1 MKSWRDLTNS
11 IMVHSILS
19 KFMLLKEEI
28 RMAKIRVFTLNSN
41 GKIELTKEELQQML
55 DESYRDGCNS
65 VTITTP
71 SYPCSPFHYGTTS
84 KDSDATTNVATV
96 TATNYEN

>member
-1 MKSWRDLTNS
+1 
-11 IMVHSILS
+11 
-19 KFMLLKEEI
+19 
-28 RMAKIRVFTLNSN
+28 MAKIRVFTLNFN

-71 SYPCSPFHYGTTS
+71 SYPYNPCDPFYYGTTS
-84 KDSDATTNVATV
+84 TESDSTTNVATV
-96 TATNYEN
+96 NTIDNEN

>member
-1 MKSWRDLTNS
+1 
-11 IMVHSILS
+11 
-19 KFMLLKEEI
+19 
-28 RMAKIRVFTLNSN
+28 MAKIRVFTLNSK

-71 SYPCSPFHYGTTS
+71 SYPYNPYSPFYCGTTS
-84 KDSDATTNVATV
+84 TGSDSTANVATV
-96 TATNYEN
+96 NTINNEN

>member
-1 MKSWRDLTNS
+1 
-11 IMVHSILS
+11 
-19 KFMLLKEEI
+19 
-28 RMAKIRVFTLNSN
+28 MAKIRVFTLNSN

-71 SYPCSPFHYGTTS
+71 SYPYNPCSPFYYGTTS
-84 KDSDATTNVATV
+84 TESDSTANVATL
-96 TATNYEN
+96 TATNNEN

>member
-1 MKSWRDLTNS
+1 
-11 IMVHSILS
+11 
-19 KFMLLKEEI
+19 
-28 RMAKIRVFTLNSN
+28 MAKIRVFTLNSN

-71 SYPCSPFHYGTTS
+71 SYPYNPCSPFYYGTTS
-84 KDSDATTNVATV
+84 TESDSTMNVATV
-96 TATNYEN
+96 NVKNNEN

>member
-1 MKSWRDLTNS
+1 
-11 IMVHSILS
+11 
-19 KFMLLKEEI
+19 
-28 RMAKIRVFTLNSN
+28 MAKIRVFTLNSS

-71 SYPCSPFHYGTTS
+71 SYPYNPCSPFYYGTTES
-84 KDSDATTNVATV
+84 NSTTNVGTEI
-96 TATNYEN
+96 ATNHEN

>member
-1 MKSWRDLTNS
+1 
-11 IMVHSILS
+11 
-19 KFMLLKEEI
+19 
-28 RMAKIRVFTLNSN
+28 MAKIRVLTLNSN

-71 SYPCSPFHYGTTS
+71 SYPYDPYSSPFYYGTTS
-84 KDSDATTNVATV
+84 TESDSTTNAAIV
-96 TATNYEN
+96 TAINNEN

>member
-1 MKSWRDLTNS
+1 
-11 IMVHSILS
+11 
-19 KFMLLKEEI
+19 
-28 RMAKIRVFTLNSN
+28 MAKIRVFTLNSN

-71 SYPCSPFHYGTTS
+71 SYPYYATAYDSNMATS
-84 KDSDATTNVATV
+84 TTV
-96 TATNYEN
+96 TVTKNNEN

>member
-1 MKSWRDLTNS
+1 
-11 IMVHSILS
+11 
-19 KFMLLKEEI
+19 
-28 RMAKIRVFTLNSN
+28 MAKIRVFTLNSN

-71 SYPCSPFHYGTTS
+71 SYPYNPCSPFLYGTTS
-84 KDSDATTNVATV
+84 TESDSTTNAATV
-96 TATNYEN
+96 NTTNNEN

>member
-1 MKSWRDLTNS
+1 M
-11 IMVHSILS
+11 
-19 KFMLLKEEI
+19 
-28 RMAKIRVFTLNSN
+28 NSN

-71 SYPCSPFHYGTTS
+71 SYPYIPYSPLYYGTTS
-84 KDSDATTNVATV
+84 TESDSTANVATV
-96 TATNYEN
+96 TATNNEN

>member
-1 MKSWRDLTNS
+1 
-11 IMVHSILS
+11 
-19 KFMLLKEEI
+19 
-28 RMAKIRVFTLNSN
+28 MAKIRVFTLNSN

-71 SYPCSPFHYGTTS
+71 SYPCNTFYYGTTES
-84 KDSDATTNVATV
+84 NSTTNVGTE
-96 TATNYEN
+96 TATNHEN

>member
-1 MKSWRDLTNS
+1 
-11 IMVHSILS
+11 
-19 KFMLLKEEI
+19 
-28 RMAKIRVFTLNSN
+28 MAKIRVFTLNSN

-71 SYPCSPFHYGTTS
+71 SYPCSPFYYGTTES
-84 KDSDATTNVATV
+84 DSTTNVATV
-96 TATNYEN
+96 NTTSNEN

>member
-1 MKSWRDLTNS
+1 
-11 IMVHSILS
+11 
-19 KFMLLKEEI
+19 
-28 RMAKIRVFTLNSN
+28 MAKIRVFTLNSN

-71 SYPCSPFHYGTTS
+71 SYPYNPCSPFYYGTTS
-84 KDSDATTNVATV
+84 TESDSTANAATVNVA
-96 TATNYEN
+96 NNEN

>member
-1 MKSWRDLTNS
+1 
-11 IMVHSILS
+11 
-19 KFMLLKEEI
+19 
-28 RMAKIRVFTLNSN
+28 MAKIRVFTLNSN

-71 SYPCSPFHYGTTS
+71 SYPCNPCSPFLYTTTS
-84 KDSDATTNVATV
+84 TESDSTKNVATV
-96 TATNYEN
+96 NTTNNEN

>member
-1 MKSWRDLTNS
+1 
-11 IMVHSILS
+11 
-19 KFMLLKEEI
+19 
-28 RMAKIRVFTLNSN
+28 MAKIRVFTLNSN

-71 SYPCSPFHYGTTS
+71 SYPYNPCKDTFYNRMTVSDSTS
-84 KDSDATTNVATV
+84 NVATV
-96 TATNYEN
+96 TATNNEN

>member
-1 MKSWRDLTNS
+1 
-11 IMVHSILS
+11 
-19 KFMLLKEEI
+19 
-28 RMAKIRVFTLNSN
+28 MAKIRVFTLNSN

-71 SYPCSPFHYGTTS
+71 SYPYNPCSPFLYTTTS
-84 KDSDATTNVATV
+84 TESDSTKNVATV
-96 TATNYEN
+96 NAINNEN

>member
-1 MKSWRDLTNS
+1 
-11 IMVHSILS
+11 
-19 KFMLLKEEI
+19 
-28 RMAKIRVFTLNSN
+28 MAKIRVFTLNSN

-71 SYPCSPFHYGTTS
+71 SYPSYPYNPYSPFYCGTTS
-84 KDSDATTNVATV
+84 TESDSTTNVATV
-96 TATNYEN
+96 NTINNEN

>member
-1 MKSWRDLTNS
+1 
-11 IMVHSILS
+11 
-19 KFMLLKEEI
+19 
-28 RMAKIRVFTLNSN
+28 MAKIRVLTLNSS

-71 SYPCSPFHYGTTS
+71 SYPCSPFYYGTTGS
-84 KDSDATTNVATV
+84 DSNASSTTV
-96 TATNYEN
+96 TATNHEN